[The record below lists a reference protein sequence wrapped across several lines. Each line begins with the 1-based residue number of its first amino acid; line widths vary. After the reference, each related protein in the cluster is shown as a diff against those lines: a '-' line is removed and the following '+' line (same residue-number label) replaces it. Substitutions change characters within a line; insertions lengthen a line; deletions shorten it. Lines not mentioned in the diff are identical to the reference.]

1 MKRTDQEKVRV
12 LNQLVSNYGVQSW
25 WEDDNRI
32 KDWVSMI
39 LIQQILLQLVIQ
51 FQKIQ
56 HILKEMFQLNGL
68 MKMGLMLVTVILTHL
83 LFLQL
88 RKVLRFT
95 DIKLL

>member
-1 MKRTDQEKVRV
+1 MLQKFQSVVFLMKV
-12 LNQLVSNYGVQSW
+12 LH
-25 WEDDNRI
+25 
-32 KDWVSMI
+32 I
-39 LIQQILLQLVIQ
+39 LQAIQQILLKLVIQ

-83 LFLQL
+83 LFLLL
-88 RKVLRFT
+88 RMVLRFT